1 MNDDPNLIA
10 QDLIEELG
18 AEEAIKTASNG
29 ISDAHINRD
38 NYQLS
43 MWREVRRI
51 LKDQNDKE

>member
-1 MNDDPNLIA
+1 MA
-10 QDLIEELG
+10 QDLVKELG

-51 LKDQNDKE
+51 LNEKNDNE